1 MKCLDGRVP
10 GIRRRALIDLDA
22 FLANGPGEVLDAR
35 ADAFGHGLELIAPAA
50 LEAGVR
56 EIVVSDERDAGVALA
71 AGFAPGAVR
80 RDHEASG
87 ADPRAYGLDG
97 DGHPVLSLVGEV
109 VALKRVPADAG
120 VSYGYTY
127 RAPLPT
133 TLALVALG
141 YADGVPR
148 LASNRARVSIGDETF
163 PLVGRIAMDQLVL
176 DVGDTPISL
185 GADAVL
191 FGDPARG
198 EPSAVDWAGWTERDP
213 LALTAGIASRV
224 VRSAR

>member
-1 MKCLDGRVP
+1 MKWLDGRVP

-35 ADAFGHGLELIAPAA
+35 ANAFGHGIDLIAPAA

-56 EIVVSDERDAGVALA
+56 EIVVSNDEDAAVALA
-71 AGFAPGAVR
+71 AGFRGGAVR
-80 RDHEASG
+80 FDREPPRSAS
-87 ADPRAYGLDG
+87 RAYGFDSG
-97 DGHPVLSLVGEV
+97 RAVMSVVGEV
-109 VALKRVPADAG
+109 VALKQVPADSG

-127 RAPLPT
+127 RTAQPT
-133 TLALVALG
+133 KLALVALG

-148 LASNRARVSIGDETF
+148 LASNRARVLVGDTTF
-163 PLVGRIAMDQLVL
+163 PLVGRIAMDQFVL
-176 DVGDTPISL
+176 DVGDATIDL

-198 EPSAVDWAGWTERDP
+198 EPSALDWAHWTERDE
-213 LALTAGIASRV
+213 LALTAGIAPRV

>member
-1 MKCLDGRVP
+1 VP

-22 FLANGPGEVLDAR
+22 FLANVSGEVFDAR
-35 ADAFGHGLELIAPAA
+35 ADAYGHGLALLAPVA
-50 LEAGVR
+50 LSGNVR
-56 EIVVSDERDAGVALA
+56 EVVVSTERDAAVAIA
-71 AGFAPGAVR
+71 AGFAPSAVR
-80 RDHEASG
+80 HDRDPSG
-87 ADPRAYGLDG
+87 ADASAYGVSG
-97 DGHPVLSLVGEV
+97 SRTPVLSLIGEV
-109 VALKRVPADAG
+109 VALKRVEGGAG

-127 RAPLPT
+127 RTSSPT

-148 LASNRARVSIGDETF
+148 LASNRARVRVGDANH

-176 DVGDTPISL
+176 DVGDASVEL

-198 EPSAVDWAGWTERDP
+198 EPSAADWAEWTERTP
-213 LALTAGIASRV
+213 LALTAGIAARV
-224 VRSAR
+224 TRETR